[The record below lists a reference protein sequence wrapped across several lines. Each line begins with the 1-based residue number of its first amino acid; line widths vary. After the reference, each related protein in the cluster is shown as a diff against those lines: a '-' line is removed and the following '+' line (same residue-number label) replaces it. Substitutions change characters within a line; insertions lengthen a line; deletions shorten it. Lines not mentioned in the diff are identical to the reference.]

1 MSSSAILPL
10 SWLALAAA
18 AVRWGQPGGACQLVR
33 IWPDLLSWQQQH
45 HEWFTAVPEH
55 AAIVWLPQDP
65 SSASPLQTQTEKQGV
80 AHKHRSGFYQS
91 FKSGDECVWRESVR
105 VKGDSSSP
113 DFNHKRRSGESF
125 MFAGLWIKNRL
136 SHFFPLLQNTVHKC
150 NKKNGR
156 KACGSFIDLIISLL
170 IFLLWEQLFHKHAWA
185 EQWVQIT
192 ALQKHLL
199 EISKNRWKWK
209 DFPISYFKKQK
220 CGH

>member
-1 MSSSAILPL
+1 MNDLQRCQSTPL
-10 SWLALAAA
+10 LFGSH
-18 AVRWGQPGGACQLVR
+18 RTHP
-33 IWPDLLSWQQQH
+33 
-45 HEWFTAVPEH
+45 
-55 AAIVWLPQDP
+55 
-65 SSASPLQTQTEKQGV
+65 PL
-80 AHKHRSGFYQS
+80 HPFKHRLKNRAWPTNTDQGFIS
-91 FKSGDECVWRESVR
+91 HLSGDECVWRESVR